1 MKDMIDGIEQAYDIY
16 EKNAFEMPVRSQVQ
30 DDQNTLVLMPCL
42 TDDYITTKLITV
54 FPENK
59 DIPTIHGLVVLNC
72 NHTGKVKA
80 LIDGTY
86 LTGARTGAIGGSA
99 IRRLAKKDVTK
110 LAVIGAGVQGLYQ
123 TIAACEER
131 DFKEVFVYNRT
142 KGDKINEF
150 VQNLKQ
156 ELHNDIK
163 VCAVDTVEEAVKE
176 AEVIITATNSYE
188 PVLPNDQELFKGKL
202 IVGVGSFQPTMREFP
217 EALYKEASRIYID
230 TKDAIEESGDLATP
244 LENKW
249 IENDDIQTLSSFIS
263 NDETVND
270 DETIIFKS
278 TGMALF
284 DAVTASVIYEK
295 AKNKKTG
302 IDLD

>member
-30 DDQNTLVLMPCL
+30 DEQNTLLLMPCL
-42 TDDYITTKLITV
+42 TNDYITTKLITV

-99 IRRLAKKDVTK
+99 VRRLAKQDVSK
-110 LAVIGAGVQGLYQ
+110 LAVIGASVQGLYQ

-131 DFKEVFVYNRT
+131 DFKEIFVYNRT
-142 KGDKINEF
+142 KGEKITAF
-150 VQNLKQ
+150 VKNLKQ
-156 ELHNDIK
+156 ELCEDIK
-163 VCAVDTVEEAVKE
+163 VKAVDTVEEAVKE

-188 PVLPNDQELFKGKL
+188 PVLPNDSELFKGKL
-202 IVGVGSFQPTMREFP
+202 IVGVGSFQPSMREFP
-217 EALYKEASRIYID
+217 EALYKEASHIYID
-230 TKDAIEESGDLATP
+230 TKDAIEESGDLSIP
-244 LENKW
+244 LANNW
-249 IENDDIQTLSSFIS
+249 IERDDIQTLASYIS
-263 NDETVND
+263 EGKTVGD

-284 DAVTASVIYEK
+284 DAVTASIIYEK
-295 AKNKKTG
+295 ATNKKTG
-302 IDLD
+302 IDLK